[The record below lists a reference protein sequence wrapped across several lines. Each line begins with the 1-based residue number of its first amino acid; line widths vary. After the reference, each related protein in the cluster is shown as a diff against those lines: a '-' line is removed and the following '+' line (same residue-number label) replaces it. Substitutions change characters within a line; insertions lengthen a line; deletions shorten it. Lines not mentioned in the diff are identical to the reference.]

1 MSVRIDRV
9 AMIAEMARKDIN
21 CNRLVELSGVSRVT
35 VTAVRNGKSCSKETA
50 DKLTAVLGRE
60 IIREEA

>member
-35 VTAVRNGKSCSKETA
+35 VTAVRNGKSCSQETA
-50 DKLTAVLGRE
+50 DKLAAVLGRD
-60 IIREEA
+60 IIKEGS

>member
-9 AMIAEMARKDIN
+9 AMIAEMARKNIS

-35 VTAVRNGKSCSKETA
+35 VTAVRNGKSCNSETA
-50 DKLTAVLGRE
+50 EKLAAVLGRD
-60 IIREEA
+60 IISKED